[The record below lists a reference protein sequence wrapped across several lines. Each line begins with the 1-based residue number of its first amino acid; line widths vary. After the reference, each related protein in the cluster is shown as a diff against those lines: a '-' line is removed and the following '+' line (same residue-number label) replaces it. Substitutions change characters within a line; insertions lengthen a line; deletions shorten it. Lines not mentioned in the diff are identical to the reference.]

1 MAQTARSLP
10 TSPILNGT
18 DALADLTRNLDDQL
32 RMDALKQQR
41 GPSPFQVQLHMLF
54 ALCAVSCSGR
64 ERRSDSTLSGLYCAD
79 VPHAHNCKGCQR
91 TLLRVPRQS
100 STWCAQGAYAVLAA
114 NHL

>member
-41 GPSPFQVQLHMLF
+41 GPSPFQVRLHVLS
-54 ALCAVSCSGR
+54 ALCTVLCSGR
-64 ERRSDSTLSGLYCAD
+64 EHRSIAPFLKCT
-79 VPHAHNCKGCQR
+79 
-91 TLLRVPRQS
+91 
-100 STWCAQGAYAVLAA
+100 AYIIHMGTIAKPA
-114 NHL
+114 